1 MHISKRKRKT
11 SLYSSFKRKI
21 AQVAG
26 GGGGG
31 GGKRSRWRKDTGIA
45 KEGTDGTVVVLGW
58 KALRWKGC
66 TSNWPHKRAP
76 FIESSND
83 QT

>member
-1 MHISKRKRKT
+1 MVFLLFHGIKFAYKRKT

-26 GGGGG
+26 GGGD
-31 GGKRSRWRKDTGIA
+31 GKRSRWRKDTGIA
-45 KEGTDGTVVVLGW
+45 KEGTMVVLGW

-76 FIESSND
+76 FIE
-83 QT
+83 